1 MNFVFYGKLNITKS
15 PRSAFTIVK
24 WECIFAQANI
34 AKLNERLQNVR
45 RL

>member
-1 MNFVFYGKLNITKS
+1 MNFIFYRKLNVTKS
-15 PRSAFTIVK
+15 PWFAFTIVK

-34 AKLNERLQNVR
+34 GKLNERLQNVR